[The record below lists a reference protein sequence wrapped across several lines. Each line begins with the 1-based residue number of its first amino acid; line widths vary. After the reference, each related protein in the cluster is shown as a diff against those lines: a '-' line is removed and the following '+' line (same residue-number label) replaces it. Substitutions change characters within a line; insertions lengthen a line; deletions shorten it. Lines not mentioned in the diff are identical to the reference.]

1 MGFVL
6 TTLLIS
12 TLTCPIAD
20 PAPAGPRLPH
30 EPEVA
35 GPTNVE
41 EGAVAVTTDGGGG
54 VVLTF
59 DTRRWTES
67 GEKPAAPRRFVFLF
81 DDSVRF
87 NTTAFPTC
95 DRSTIERHG
104 VAACPAGSRVGG
116 GVAEFHPTGSA
127 EVAVFNTAYDNGMR
141 GVLITIPATGTILE
155 NTFERVS
162 RPYRDR
168 YTWGSDEIIPPSAV
182 PPQDRAA
189 TKAFSVTFG
198 ATHDGRS
205 FAETDTPVGASLDF
219 GVYSHYVTGQ
229 ITLTEATTTRTS

>member
-6 TTLLIS
+6 STALIATLA
-12 TLTCPIAD
+12 CPIAD
-20 PAPAGPRLPH
+20 PAPAGQRLHH
-30 EPEVA
+30 EPDVP
-35 GPTNVE
+35 GPVNVE
-41 EGAVAVTTDGGGG
+41 AGTVDVTTDGGKG
-54 VVLTF
+54 VLLTF

-95 DRSTIERHG
+95 DRATIERDG
-104 VAACPAGSRVGG
+104 VGGCPPGSRVGG
-116 GVAEFHPTGSA
+116 GTAEFHPTGSA
-127 EVAVFNTAYDNGMR
+127 EVAVFNTTFANGGR
-141 GVLITIPATGTILE
+141 GVLITIPATGTILD

-168 YTWGSDEIIPPSAV
+168 YTWGSDEHIPPSAV

-198 ATHDGRS
+198 GRHAGRS
-205 FAETDTPVGASLDF
+205 FAETDTPVGAPIDF

-229 ITLTEATTTRTS
+229 VTLTEGRATRAS

>member
-6 TTLLIS
+6 STLLIA
-12 TLTCPIAD
+12 TLACPIAD

-30 EPEVA
+30 QPDVP
-35 GPTNVE
+35 GPTNIE
-41 EGAVAVTTDGGGG
+41 DGAVDVTTDGGKG
-54 VVLTF
+54 VLLEF
-59 DTRRWTES
+59 KTRRWTES

-95 DRSTIERHG
+95 DRTTIERDG
-104 VAACPAGSRVGG
+104 VGACPAGSRVGG
-116 GVAEFHPTGSA
+116 GTAELYPTGSA
-127 EVAVFNTAYDNGMR
+127 DVAVFNAAFADGTR

-162 RPYRDR
+162 HPYRDR
-168 YTWGSDEIIPPSAV
+168 YTWGSDEIFPPSAV
-182 PPQDRAA
+182 PPQDRAV
-189 TKAFSVTFG
+189 TRAFTVTFG
-198 ATHDGRS
+198 GRHDGRS
-205 FAETDTPVGASLDF
+205 FAETDTPVGRPMDF

-229 ITLTEATTTRTS
+229 ITLTEERTTRTS